1 MALEFTEQPLI
12 QEGPTSVGS
21 VVSSFREF
29 AAGAGVN
36 VAKLNKEGFF
46 IGAGDFSSAP
56 FRVDYTGHVV
66 ATSAEFPSDASKLDA
81 LGGAYNSAASGA
93 RVRIMSDA
101 NTGLLI
107 VDDAGAEV
115 FKALVGG
122 TDVGDVIIG
131 NYAGNKGLKWD
142 KSAATFTVRGTLNA
156 DDITAG
162 TLTGRTIKAVGTG
175 VASDVWMDSTAG
187 TVSFYYGGVKKSDIY
202 CDTSGTLLVTAVND
216 VLLQSTDTFVIDS
229 GSRFDVF
236 ADAAI
241 RMNFNYNGG
250 TDSFLIYSNSVNVLQ
265 IDSSG
270 HLYTGGNIIAS
281 GNVTGVD
288 ILSTDDIQCG
298 DTFRSSDGTAGGN
311 YTSLGFITSIRA
323 NGGNL
328 EAKYREIT
336 VKDGLV
342 TSISAESGWNNM
354 GPY

>member
-1 MALEFTEQPLI
+1 MLEFEEQPLV

-21 VVSSFREF
+21 VLSNFREF
-29 AAGAGVN
+29 SAGAGIN
-36 VAKLNKEGFF
+36 VAKLNKEGWF
-46 IGAGDFSSAP
+46 IGGSDFASAP
-56 FRVDYTGHVV
+56 FSVDYTGHVI
-66 ATSAEFPSDASKLDA
+66 ATSADFPHDSTKLDA
-81 LGGAYNSAASGA
+81 LGGAYNTAASGA
-93 RVRIMSDA
+93 RVRIFPDA

-115 FKALVGG
+115 FKALIAGA
-122 TDVGDVIIG
+122 DVGDVIIG

-142 KSAATFTVRGTLNA
+142 KSAATFTVRGSLNA

-175 VASDVWMDSTAG
+175 VASDVWLDSSAG
-187 TVSFYYGGVKKSDIY
+187 TVSFYYGGVKKADIY
-202 CDTSGTLLVTAVND
+202 CDTSGTLLITAVND
-216 VLLQSTDTFVIDS
+216 VLLQSTDDFVIDS
-229 GSRFDVF
+229 NGSFDLF
-236 ADAAI
+236 ADSAI
-241 RMNFNYNGG
+241 RMQYNYNGG
-250 TDSFLIYSNSVNVLQ
+250 TDSFLLYSNSVNMLQ
-265 IDSSG
+265 LDANG
-270 HLYTGGNIIAS
+270 DLYIGRHIVAS

-298 DTFRSSDGTAGGN
+298 DTFRSSDGSAGGN
-311 YTSLGFITSIRA
+311 YTSIGFVTSIRA

-342 TSISAESGWNNM
+342 TNIAAESGWNNM